1 MASMTHGHT
10 SMFPAQSFTLPVRM
24 LSGIFSQIYA
34 EAESR
39 ANVFAM
45 PRRNS
50 IYGRQVKY
58 TQKPSAMQARLQ
70 LPRRSRI
77 NGAIAANIRRSR
89 EQSKCIC
96 SPDFGS
102 PGSAGPFTPSSTGHA
117 PRIRGNNPPATRQLF
132 RDLRKLTV
140 TIVQLCSHDSI
151 YRQIN

>member
-10 SMFPAQSFTLPVRM
+10 SMFPAQSFTLPFRM
-24 LSGIFSQIYA
+24 RSGIFFQIYK
-34 EAESR
+34 EAERR

-77 NGAIAANIRRSR
+77 NGAIAANTRRSR
-89 EQSKCIC
+89 AQSKCIC

-102 PGSAGPFTPSSTGHA
+102 PGSAGSFTPSSTGHA
-117 PRIRGNNPPATRQLF
+117 PQIRENNPPAQ
-132 RDLRKLTV
+132 KYSYY
-140 TIVQLCSHDSI
+140 ICIHHEK
-151 YRQIN
+151 